1 MTRQL
6 SLQDAAQHF
15 NVSERTI
22 RRRIKQGTL
31 KADLLDGRYLVCV
44 DSDMTLDKPD
54 VNVLSCQLERADFE
68 VQHLTKQVEEKTN
81 QILYFQALLTEKDKQ
96 LARRDD
102 QMESLTDALNHA
114 HQLVAISQKSIQQ
127 LTEQNQLLLED
138 QRHRKLPVWKR
149 VFRWT

>member
-6 SLQDAAQHF
+6 SIQDAAQHF

-31 KADLLDGRYLVCV
+31 KADLIDGRYLVCV

-54 VNVLSCQLERADFE
+54 VNVLSCQLERADLE
-68 VQHLTKQVEEKTN
+68 VQHLMKQVEEKTN
-81 QILYFQALLTEKDKQ
+81 QLLYFQAMLTEKDEQ
-96 LARRDD
+96 LARRDEQID
-102 QMESLTDALNHA
+102 HA

-127 LTEQNQLLLED
+127 LTDQNQLLLED
-138 QRHRKLPVWKR
+138 QRHRKMPLLKR
-149 VFRWT
+149 IFRWT